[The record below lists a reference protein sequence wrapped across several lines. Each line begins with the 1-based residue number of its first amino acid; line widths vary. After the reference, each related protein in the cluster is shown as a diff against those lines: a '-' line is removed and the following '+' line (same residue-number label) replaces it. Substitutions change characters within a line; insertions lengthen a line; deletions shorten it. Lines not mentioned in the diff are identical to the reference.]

1 MCGRR
6 SLGCSVTGS
15 RGQPSRGSWLGARGC
30 AGWRVDRGLGDR
42 GSRRSH
48 SVGGTSGW
56 AARPLMGGAIDVS
69 GATRGGPTMTG
80 RHGAGR
86 RGSRSVLLLTRL
98 RLRDQRRTR
107 LSRPGLSWA
116 SVSRAELVDG
126 GNVDGGNVD
135 GGNVDGGMSRAVRL
149 RPGPRRRG
157 SGDQGQSTVVVI
169 GVIGAAVAVLLGAV
183 DLTRAVNAAHV
194 ARSAADLAALAAAQA
209 AVRGNSAAAA
219 CADAGHYARAN
230 HAALQTC
237 SLASDGSATVTVT
250 VTTPGPIPR
259 TARSIARAG
268 PG

>member
-56 AARPLMGGAIDVS
+56 AARPLLGGAIDVS

-80 RHGAGR
+80 RHGAGQ

-98 RLRDQRRTR
+98 RLRDQRRTG

-116 SVSRAELVDG
+116 SVSRPSWSTAGQLTAG
-126 GNVDGGNVD
+126 LLTA
-135 GGNVDGGMSRAVRL
+135 GMSRAVRL

-157 SGDQGQSTVVVI
+157 SRDQGQSTVVVI